1 MDLLQLKYFQTVARR
16 EHITQAAKELN
27 IAQPSLSQTIARLEE
42 DLGVTLFYRH
52 GRNIRLNESGK
63 VFLEHVDRVFME
75 LEKGKE
81 EARKL
86 AGKHHEVLSIAA
98 IHLPFLPQAIASF
111 VAKQPGVHFRFHQG
125 CYLSMKK
132 LLEAREIDLCISA
145 PQIDI
150 PSVSSAVLLT
160 EEIRLLV
167 PKGHRLAGRGQVRLA
182 EVANEPFI
190 SLKEGF
196 GLREATDEFCQKAGF
211 SPNII
216 FEVEEPRLMQ
226 TLVRSGVGI
235 SFIPELFG
243 LHETDSETESLTISD
258 PACTRTLSLSWLNR
272 TEQSPAFERFRL
284 FLIQYFNDLQQQRLE
299 KLKSHNLP
307 QVIHRFRTI

>member
-1 MDLLQLKYFQTVARR
+1 MMDLLQLKYFQTVARR
-16 EHITQAAKELN
+16 EHITQAARELN

-42 DLGVTLFYRH
+42 DLGVSLFYRH

-63 VFLEHVDRVFME
+63 AFLEHVDRVFME

-86 AGKHHEVLSIAA
+86 AGKHQEVLSIAA
-98 IHLPFLPQAIASF
+98 IHLPFLPQVIANF
-111 VAKQPGVHFRFHQG
+111 VTKQPGVHFRFHQG
-125 CYLSMKK
+125 CYPSMKK

-145 PQIDI
+145 PPIDL
-150 PSVSSAVLLT
+150 PSVSSTVLLT

-167 PKGHRLAGRGQVRLA
+167 PKGHRLAGRGQVKLA
-182 EVANEPFI
+182 ELANEPFI
-190 SLKEGF
+190 SLKAGF
-196 GLREATDEFCQKAGF
+196 GLRESTDEFCQRAGF
-211 SPNII
+211 APNIV

-235 SFIPELFG
+235 AFIPELFG
-243 LHETDSETESLTISD
+243 LNEIDPETESLTIMD
-258 PACTRTLSLSWLNR
+258 PECTRTLALSWLNR

-284 FLIQYFNDLQQQRLE
+284 FIINYFHHLQHQKPKPR
-299 KLKSHNLP
+299 NLSK
-307 QVIHRFRTI
+307 VIHSY

>member
-1 MDLLQLKYFQTVARR
+1 MLQLKYFQTVARR

-42 DLGVTLFYRH
+42 DLGVALFYRH

-63 VFLEHVDRVFME
+63 TFLEHVDRVFIE

-86 AGKHHEVLSIAA
+86 AGKHQEVLSIAT
-98 IHLPFLPQAIASF
+98 IHLPFLPQVIANF

-125 CYLSMKK
+125 CYPSMRK

-145 PQIDI
+145 PQIDL

-160 EEIRLLV
+160 EEIRLLI
-167 PKGHRLAGRGQVRLA
+167 PKGHRLAGRGQVKLS
-182 EVANEPFI
+182 EVASEPFV
-190 SLKEGF
+190 SLKEGY
-196 GLREATDEFCQKAGF
+196 GLRESTDEFCQRAGF
-211 SPNII
+211 TPNIV

-226 TLVRSGVGI
+226 TLVRSGIGI

-243 LHETDSETESLTISD
+243 LNEPDNETESLTISD
-258 PACTRTLSLSWLNR
+258 PECTRTLSLSWLNR

-284 FLIQYFNDLQQQRLE
+284 FIINYFNSLRKQKQIPGPRDLPR
-299 KLKSHNLP
+299 
-307 QVIHRFRTI
+307 VIHRF